1 MPAQRRLSDV
11 PALAWPDFLDVFDWQ
26 QGEHVTLLGP
36 TGTGKTT
43 LAVQLLHR
51 RQYVVALG
59 TKPKDKTF
67 DHLRSSEG
75 FKVVDE
81 LPKHVRRPVRLIVWP
96 KVKNLAR
103 ATKTKVAAVLR
114 AAMDRAYVSGGWCI
128 FIDELS
134 YVSNTLHLK
143 PELEDLW
150 DQGRAM
156 DVSVIGTSQRPRH
169 IPLQA
174 YSAATHLF
182 LWHNPDGRDRDR
194 LGELSGVDTDY
205 VKRIVAA
212 LPKHHV
218 LYVSTRTGF
227 MCITLAP
234 QL

>member
-1 MPAQRRLSDV
+1 MTARLLADI
-11 PALAWPDFLDVFDWQ
+11 PALPWKEFLRVLDWR

-43 LAVQLLHR
+43 CAVQLLHR
-51 RQYVVALG
+51 RQYVCAVG

-67 DHLRSSEG
+67 DYLRRSEG
-75 FKVVDE
+75 FRVV
-81 LPKHVRRPVRLIVWP
+81 PAIPPVVNGPTRVIVWP
-96 KVKNLAR
+96 KVTTLERGA
-103 ATKTKVAAVLR
+103 KVAV
-114 AAMDRAYVSGGWCI
+114 AATIRHAMETAYVSGGWCL
-128 FIDELS
+128 FMDELS
-134 YVSNTLHLK
+134 YLANTLGLR
-143 PELEDLW
+143 PEMSDLW

-156 DVSVIGTSQRPRH
+156 DVSIIGTSQRPRH

-194 LGELSGVDTDY
+194 LGELSGIDTEY

-227 MCITLAP
+227 MCVTLAP

>member
-1 MPAQRRLSDV
+1 MTSRLLSDV
-11 PALAWPDFLDVFDWQ
+11 PALAWPEFLGAFDWR

-43 LAVQLLHR
+43 CAVQLLHR
-51 RQYVVALG
+51 RAYVVAVG
-59 TKPKDKTF
+59 TKPKDSTF
-67 DHLRSSEG
+67 DYLRRHEG
-75 FKVVDE
+75 FRVVPK
-81 LPKHVRRPVRLIVWP
+81 LPPVVNKPTRVIVWP
-96 KVKNLAR
+96 KVRTLERTA
-103 ATKTKVAAVLR
+103 KVAVADSIR
-114 AAMDRAYVSGGWCI
+114 HAMNAAYVAGGWCM
-128 FIDELS
+128 FMDELS
-134 YVSNTLHLK
+134 YLSNTLNLR
-143 PELEDLW
+143 PEMSDLW

-156 DVSVIGTSQRPRH
+156 DVSIIGTSQRPRH

-218 LYVSTRTGF
+218 LYVSTRTGA
-227 MCITLAP
+227 MSVTLAP